1 MWSERYAISPP
12 FSSSLPQLKFNR
24 TGHWIQDCP
33 TNSDRAY
40 DDKPRIKRTTGI
52 PKSFLT
58 VVEGPGGDSN
68 SNGGNGTGVM
78 VTPDGGFVVA
88 RPDK

>member
-1 MWSERYAISPP
+1 MSL
-12 FSSSLPQLKFNR
+12 FLDSSVLTLSCS
-24 TGHWIQDCP
+24 GHWIQDCP
-33 TNSDRAY
+33 TNNDRAW

-58 VVEGPGGDSN
+58 VVEGPGGDDTP
-68 SNGGNGTGVM
+68 TGVM
-78 VTPDGGFVVA
+78 VTPDGGFVIA